1 MIIKEAI
8 ELKLKDNEKIYDV
21 FLINQPYDDNVFL
34 IIQNQK
40 NEIKFY
46 HIHLFDLK
54 FSLEYNKT
62 IYLPKDIF
70 PNTISLKK
78 IGYLNHIY
86 YFLTNNNTL
95 LKMIKH
101 EDNKWSTQYIQTPN
115 NNKILDFVIC
125 QKTIYSL
132 IENIGLVIYKIGDKF
147 VSNITYHLN
156 NMIKLEHYI
165 NIFNG
170 NEFVGILFTPKNDS
184 FELFIELLINNEL
197 YPQVNKIIL
206 SSPQRN
212 IKTFYQIDHF
222 FNYFYD
228 KNSKEMIYIRK
239 AMLNSIPDIM
249 YKFNLNKIN
258 ETIEDFSSIIDIST
272 HYHFPL
278 LLSKSNFFLI
288 SNISVGKHKLNCTFY
303 NDGNFKLI
311 FIQRGEICAESLEE
325 SINNPY
331 ATCQKIVTYNFHVY
345 DSNFK
350 FVTLSIAISIGILI
364 LCFLILIII
373 IICGNHWMKN
383 FNNNVNKIIIKDK
396 KSFYD
401 ESDMIKQRIQTTIY
415 YPSFYCKNEKSE
427 ESFNKDNNNIT
438 GLSNNNITIN
448 DLNNKKKSE

>member
-156 NMIKLEHYI
+156 NMIKLEHI
-165 NIFNG
+165 
-170 NEFVGILFTPKNDS
+170 
-184 FELFIELLINNEL
+184 
-197 YPQVNKIIL
+197 
-206 SSPQRN
+206 
-212 IKTFYQIDHF
+212 
-222 FNYFYD
+222 
-228 KNSKEMIYIRK
+228 
-239 AMLNSIPDIM
+239 
-249 YKFNLNKIN
+249 
-258 ETIEDFSSIIDIST
+258 
-272 HYHFPL
+272 
-278 LLSKSNFFLI
+278 
-288 SNISVGKHKLNCTFY
+288 
-303 NDGNFKLI
+303 
-311 FIQRGEICAESLEE
+311 
-325 SINNPY
+325 
-331 ATCQKIVTYNFHVY
+331 
-345 DSNFK
+345 
-350 FVTLSIAISIGILI
+350 
-364 LCFLILIII
+364 
-373 IICGNHWMKN
+373 
-383 FNNNVNKIIIKDK
+383 
-396 KSFYD
+396 
-401 ESDMIKQRIQTTIY
+401 
-415 YPSFYCKNEKSE
+415 
-427 ESFNKDNNNIT
+427 
-438 GLSNNNITIN
+438 
-448 DLNNKKKSE
+448 